1 MTEPRLTDNARIIFD
16 KRYSRKDA
24 DGNPTETPAQA
35 IRRVAENVASVN
47 ALYQT
52 DSHFKTEVTVD
63 DVNQFPYKTALRH
76 YNWKGGEESFHY
88 EIEAGWGKARRQA
101 DRYAAMLTNLDFVP
115 NSPTW
120 TGAGTGLGQLAACFV
135 LPVED
140 DLGGNPN
147 GIFDTMREAVLIQQ
161 TGGGNGFS
169 FGRIRPNGALV
180 KASMGRASGPVGFM
194 KAYDAAFD
202 VIAQGG
208 TRRGANMGVLPVH
221 HPDVE
226 EFITAKVVEGEI
238 SNFNIS
244 VGVTDKFMAA
254 VKGDDL
260 FDLEHDGKVYKRLP
274 ARELWDMLVRNA
286 WVIGDPGC
294 LFIDAA
300 NRENPL
306 PLRYELESTNPC
318 GEQWLGPHENCCL
331 GSINLMNFAMWEEDG
346 QPAVFD
352 WERFAQV
359 VALATEFLD
368 DVISA
373 NQYVSAVPKLEEAG
387 ESARRIGLGAMGLA
401 DAMAILGIRYGSL
414 EGQEFAAQVTEF
426 MRYHAMLASIKR
438 ASERGSFAWIYQSI
452 YNPELLAS
460 EGEGA
465 AIEEL
470 DIHGKQVTYRLWKR
484 PAPLTP
490 YKHDF
495 KRPQLDWDDV
505 FSGIITHGIR
515 NAAQLTYA
523 PTGTISNFAGL
534 QGSGCEPFF
543 ALVYQRTV
551 MQEGEN
557 LRLDYLNPIFEE
569 ALVRHGYTDA
579 ERDEIM
585 AEVIANNGSCQKV
598 EMLPQALRD
607 AFVVAADVT
616 PEEHVRMQAAIQA
629 FVDNSISKTINL
641 PNEATV
647 EDVATVYR
655 LAFDLGCKGI
665 TIYRQG
671 SRELEVLSTKK
682 AEDKKVDDA
691 SIVVT
696 ESSWPTVSPMPL
708 PAYAEEDGMPSRTW
722 KVQTPH
728 GAMWVTVTELI
739 DHPGRPFDVRL
750 TFGKAGNDKNADIEA
765 IGRLA
770 SLSFRTGVP
779 VGTVVEQLENIGGSS
794 AVGFGPARVK
804 SAADGLAAMLRRT
817 YLEGQGKVT
826 IKDGEVDAS
835 RICPSCHN
843 ATLVYEQGCFHC
855 EVRLGGCGNYIGCD

>member
-1 MTEPRLTDNARIIFD
+1 MTEPRLSDNARLIFE

-24 DGNPTETPAQA
+24 DGNPTETPARA
-35 IRRVAENVASVN
+35 IRRVADNVASVN
-47 ALYQT
+47 ALYD
-52 DSHFKTEVTVD
+52 DSSPSSD
-63 DVNQFPYKTALRH
+63 DISVEEFPYKTVLRH
-76 YNWKGGEESFHY
+76 YGWSGMSYESFEYHVGL
-88 EIEAGWGKARRQA
+88 GWGKAKRQA
-101 DRYAAMLTNLDFVP
+101 DRYAALLTNLDFVP

-120 TGAGTGLGQLAACFV
+120 TGAGTELGQLAACFV
-135 LPVED
+135 LPIED

-194 KAYDAAFD
+194 KAYDAAFS

-244 VGVTDKFMAA
+244 VGVTDAFMEA
-254 VKGDDL
+254 VRADAD
-260 FDLEHDGKVYKRLP
+260 FDLHHDGKVYRTVK

-294 LFIDAA
+294 LFVDAA

-331 GSINLMNFAMWEEDG
+331 GSINLMNFAVWEEAG
-346 QPAVFD
+346 QPAHFD

-368 DVISA
+368 DVVSA

-387 ESARRIGLGAMGLA
+387 ESARRIGLGAMGLS
-401 DAMAILGIRYGSL
+401 DAMAILGIRYGSP

-438 ASERGSFAWIYQSI
+438 ASERGHFAWIGHSI
-452 YNPELLAS
+452 YNPDMLAA

-470 DIHGKQVTYRLWKR
+470 DIHGKPVTYNLWKR
-484 PAPLTP
+484 PAPLLP
-490 YKHDF
+490 YSHNF
-495 KRPQLDWDDV
+495 GRPKLDWDDV

-569 ALVRHGYTDA
+569 ALVRYGFTDV
-579 ERDEIM
+579 ERDKIM
-585 AEVIANNGSCQKV
+585 EDVIANSGSCQNVKV
-598 EMLPQALRD
+598 LPKELRD

-647 EDVATVYR
+647 KDVADVYR

-665 TIYRQG
+665 TVYRQG
-671 SRELEVLSTKK
+671 SRQLEVLSTKK
-682 AEDKKVDDA
+682 SDDGKVDEA
-691 SIVVT
+691 SILVS
-696 ESSWPTVSPMPL
+696 ESSWPTIKPMSL
-708 PAYAEEDGMPSRTW
+708 PAYAEGEGMPSRTW

-728 GAMWVTVTELI
+728 GAMWVTVTELV
-739 DHPGRPFDVRL
+739 DHVGRPFDVRL

-765 IGRLA
+765 IGRTVSLA
-770 SLSFRTGVP
+770 LRAGVP

-817 YLEGQGKVT
+817 YLEGQGRVT

-843 ATLVYEQGCFHC
+843 ATLIYEQGCFHC

>member
-1 MTEPRLTDNARIIFD
+1 MTVSEPRLNDNARIIFD
-16 KRYSRKDA
+16 KRYSRKDEN
-24 DGNPTETPAQA
+24 GNPTETPGQA

-47 ALYQT
+47 ALYQS
-52 DSHFKTEVTVD
+52 DSKSKNITKVD
-63 DVNQFPYKTALRH
+63 DPSQFPYKTALRH
-76 YNWKGGEESFHY
+76 HNWKGRNNFFHD
-88 EIEAGWGKARRQA
+88 EIEAGWDNARRQA
-101 DRYAAMLTNLDFVP
+101 DRYAAMLTNLDFIP

-169 FGRIRPNGALV
+169 FGRIRPKGALV
-180 KASMGRASGPVGFM
+180 KASMGCASGPVGFM
-194 KAYDAAFD
+194 KAYDAAFS

-221 HPDVE
+221 HPDIE
-226 EFITAKVVEGEI
+226 EFIAAKVVEGEV

-244 VGVTDKFMAA
+244 VGVTDKFMDA
-254 VKGDDL
+254 VKTDSM
-260 FDLEHDGKVYKRLP
+260 FDLEHDGEVYRTVRALD
-274 ARELWDMLVRNA
+274 LWDTLVRNA

-294 LFIDAA
+294 LFLDAA

-331 GSINLMNFAMWEEDG
+331 GSINLMNFAMWEEEG

-359 VALATEFLD
+359 IALATEFLD

-401 DAMAILGIRYGSL
+401 DAMAILGIRYGSP

-438 ASERGSFAWIYQSI
+438 ASERGPFAWIEDSI
-452 YNPELLAS
+452 YNFIHD
-460 EGEGA
+460 GEGG
-465 AIEEL
+465 EGGSW
-470 DIHGKQVTYRLWKR
+470 DRHGNPTTFSLWKR
-484 PAPLTP
+484 PTPLTP
-490 YKHDF
+490 YRYDF
-495 KRPQLDWDDV
+495 KRPKVNWDKVYD
-505 FSGIITHGIR
+505 GLCRHGIR

-569 ALVRHGYTDA
+569 ALIRYGYTDA

-585 AEVIANNGSCQKV
+585 SEVIVNNGSCQKV
-598 EMLPQALRD
+598 QSLPKEMCD

-616 PEEHVRMQAAIQA
+616 PEEHVRTQAAIQA

-647 EDVATVYR
+647 EDVSDVYR

-665 TIYRQG
+665 TVYRQG
-671 SRELEVLSTKK
+671 SRELEVLSTGKK
-682 AEDKKVDDA
+682 TDSKVADA

-696 ESSWPTVSPMPL
+696 ESSWPFVTPMGL
-708 PAYAEEDGMPSRTW
+708 PAYAENEGMPSRTW

-728 GAMWVTVTELI
+728 GAMWVTVTELA

-765 IGRLA
+765 IGRTVSLA
-770 SLSFRTGVP
+770 LRAGIP
-779 VGTVVEQLENIGGSS
+779 VGNVVEQLENIGGSS
-794 AVGFGPARVK
+794 TVGFGPARIK

-855 EVRLGGCGNYIGCD
+855 EERLGGCGNYIGCD